1 MSVFNKEFFLGFI
14 TEITPQCAGISIP
27 SSSALEKCRAAK
39 KGGNVGD
46 FIVIEGRENGFLA
59 RLTEMNLAGI
69 AGGAEGAAGG
79 KNVDSDDF
87 PVAAKAELL
96 LVFNVSNPDKAQK
109 TVFAYPPVGAKVYC
123 CGREQVEKY
132 ISEFGKKDRNA
143 ESYAQL
149 GKLVSSDAAC
159 NVSLNAL
166 FQRHCAVVGTTGGGK
181 SWTVS
186 KLMEAVLSK
195 TANKIILFDATGEY
209 GAIKSKTI
217 VLGEDSFFPYQKLS
231 ISDLFI
237 LLRPGGQSQRSIL
250 LEAVRSLKI
259 VRLSGKTGTYK
270 KAYMQRKEY
279 NEIYE
284 KHVKEIEDNTCNFDI
299 NFLVPQIKEECV
311 SYFPEGWGAADTKLY
326 DQQAS
331 LVNRIVNLINT
342 DVFNKLFGFKNMSEN
357 NISVIDAIETFTKEP
372 GGGILRI
379 NLEYVSSLFSA
390 KEITAN
396 AIGSYLLNKA
406 RSKDFKDSPVVLV
419 VDEAHQFMNKNVT
432 DEIADSMPL
441 DSFDLIAKECRKYG
455 LFLCIATQMPRD
467 IPEGTLSQIGTFIV
481 HRLINERDKKV
492 IENAASSAGKNML
505 SFLPALGE
513 GEALL
518 IGVDFSMP
526 LLIKMNK
533 PDNPPVYGTP
543 VLSGKE

>member
-1 MSVFNKEFFLGFI
+1 MKIFDSESFLGFV
-14 TEITPQCAGISIP
+14 TEITPQYAGISIP
-27 SSSALEKCRAAK
+27 SSKALEKCRAAK
-39 KGGNVGD
+39 NGGSVGD
-46 FIVIEGRENGFLA
+46 FIIIEGAENGFLA
-59 RLTEMNLAGI
+59 RLTEMNLAG
-69 AGGAEGAAGG
+69 GGSPQDEFS
-79 KNVDSDDF
+79 VT
-87 PVAAKAELL
+87 AKAELL
-96 LVFNVSNPDKAQK
+96 LVFNVANPDKAQK
-109 TVFAYPPVGAKVYC
+109 TVFAYPAVGAKVYGC
-123 CGREQVEKY
+123 EREQVEKY
-132 ISEFGKKDRNA
+132 IRRFGSKEKESEAF
-143 ESYAQL
+143 AQL
-149 GKLVSSDAAC
+149 GRLVSSEAIC

-186 KLMEAVLSK
+186 KIMEAVLSK
-195 TANKIILFDATGEY
+195 TDNKIILFDATGEY

-217 VLGEDSFFPYQKLS
+217 VLGEDSYFPYQKLS

-237 LLRPGGQSQRSIL
+237 LLRPGGESQRSIL

-284 KHVKEIEDNTCNFDI
+284 KHIKEIEDNTCNFDI

-311 SYFPEGWGAADTKLY
+311 SYFPEGWGAADVKLY

-331 LVNRIVNLINT
+331 LVNRVVNLINT
-342 DVFNKLFGFKNMSEN
+342 DVFNKLFGFKNVPQTH
-357 NISVIDAIETFTKEP
+357 ISVIDAVEKFTAGA

-396 AIGSYLLNKA
+396 AVGSYLLNKA
-406 RSKDFKDSPVVLV
+406 RNKDFRDSPVILV

-432 DEIADSMPL
+432 DEIADSLPL

-467 IPEGTLSQIGTFIV
+467 IPEGTLSQIGTFIA

-492 IENAASSAGKNML
+492 IENAVSSAGKNML
-505 SFLPALGE
+505 LFLPALGE

-518 IGVDFSMP
+518 MGVDFSMP
-526 LLIKMNK
+526 LLIKMDK
-533 PDNPPVYGTP
+533 PDNPPIYGTP
-543 VLSGKE
+543 ALK

>member
-1 MSVFNKEFFLGFI
+1 LKVFNKDLFLGFV
-14 TEITPQCAGISIP
+14 TEITPQYASLSIP
-27 SSSALEKCRAAK
+27 SSMALEKCRLANA
-39 KGGNVGD
+39 GGNVGD
-46 FIVIEGRENGFLA
+46 FIMIKGGESGFLA
-59 RLTEMNLAGI
+59 RFTDMSF
-69 AGGAEGAAGG
+69 AGGG
-79 KNVDSDDF
+79 KGVDFGNFS
-87 PVAAKAELL
+87 VTAKAELL
-96 LVFNVSNPDKAQK
+96 LVFNVANPDRAQK
-109 TVFAYPPVGAKVYC
+109 TVFAYPPVGAKVYG

-143 ESYAQL
+143 ESYVKL
-149 GKLVSSDAAC
+149 GKLVSADAIC

-195 TANKIILFDATGEY
+195 TDNKIILFDATGEY
-209 GAIKSKTI
+209 GSIKSKTI
-217 VLGEDSFFPYQKLS
+217 TLGEDAYFPYQKLS

-279 NEIYE
+279 NEVYE
-284 KHVKEIEDNTCNFDI
+284 EHVKEIEDNTCNFDI

-326 DQQAS
+326 DEQAS
-331 LVNRIVNLINT
+331 LVNKIVNLINT
-342 DVFNKLFGFKNMSEN
+342 DVFNKLFCFKNSPGKN
-357 NISVIDAIETFTKEP
+357 VSVIDAVENFNK
-372 GGGILRI
+372 GLSGGILRI
-379 NLEYVSSLFSA
+379 NLEHVSSLFSA

-406 RSKDFKDSPVVLV
+406 RNKNFKDSPVVLV
-419 VDEAHQFMNKNVT
+419 VDEAHQFMNKNVS
-432 DEIADSMPL
+432 DDFSGGIQL

-492 IENAASSAGKNML
+492 IENAASSVGKNMMA
-505 SFLPALGE
+505 FLPALGE

-526 LLIKMNK
+526 LLIKMDK
-533 PDNPPVYGTP
+533 PDAPPVYGTP
-543 VLSGKE
+543 VLSAK